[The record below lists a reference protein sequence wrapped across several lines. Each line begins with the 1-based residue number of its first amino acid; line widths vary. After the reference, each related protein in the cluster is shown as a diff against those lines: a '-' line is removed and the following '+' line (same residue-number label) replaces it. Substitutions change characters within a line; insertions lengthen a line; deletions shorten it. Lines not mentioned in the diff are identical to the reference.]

1 MKLKNVCNKAI
12 SIGGTCILPGETG
25 EVSDAF
31 ATNASVKMMERI
43 GNLKM
48 VGKTTPPAQEE
59 TQGQQTGQ
67 TQEHGDEKKTLSRLN
82 KDELLEECHKLG
94 IETTED
100 DTKDTLVKKIK
111 DQTAE

>member
-67 TQEHGDEKKTLSRLN
+67 TQEHGDEKKPLSRLN
-82 KDELLEECHKLG
+82 KDEPFKLPRLDCNDFPPKSG
-94 IETTED
+94 NYKTIE
-100 DTKDTLVKKIK
+100 
-111 DQTAE
+111 